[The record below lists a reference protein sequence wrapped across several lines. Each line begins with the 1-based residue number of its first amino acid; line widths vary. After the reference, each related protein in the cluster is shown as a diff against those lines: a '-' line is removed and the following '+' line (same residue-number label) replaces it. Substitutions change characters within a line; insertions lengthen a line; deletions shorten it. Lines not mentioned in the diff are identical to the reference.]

1 MAFRKRL
8 FDGIFRECSENE
20 RWVYM
25 SNGVRTEYN
34 GSEKMVDDKIIER
47 VAKNVGCNVE
57 TLMAKYES
65 VRSANTAN
73 LEANGLSQED
83 IDMKCLRMASAELR
97 VITARLQRSGCEN
110 IEGMFVSVPR
120 TKDIAE
126 RQYANMKNTLR
137 GLDEEARTALVAQ
150 GALVLFLEDDVN
162 GGYRYIH
169 NPSLESKQDFEIAS
183 AEKHMD
189 ALPKNAMN
197 IEDGT
202 GHFCLIADKSAPKWA
217 SGSPNYRY
225 GRYKPQSE
233 PMRDCVFLGRSAD
246 NPTIRPIKVRFNG
259 EDAKT
264 IHPTFITGRIPV
276 KLGRNGDV
284 GYTKSGVSVFSADES
299 VVSIFDSAPFD
310 EGGEGLL
317 KDLVGATPL
326 TGLGDLEGWLG
337 SLSDKEKWDALC
349 AMPLEVA
356 HIDVRE
362 NGGFIITLADLD
374 ITSPIAPIDLW
385 VAKEEESK
393 VDFAVGS
400 LVVAVGGGWIDKST
414 GMPRMSVSGWWVMD
428 SVEGVGAE
436 EVEEGAEEGADDM
449 GW

>member
-1 MAFRKRL
+1 
-8 FDGIFRECSENE
+8 
-20 RWVYM
+20 M
-25 SNGVRTEYN
+25 SNTIRTDYN
-34 GSEKMVDDKIIER
+34 GSEKMVEANILER
-47 VAKNVGCNVE
+47 VAKNVGCPVE
-57 TLMAKYES
+57 SLVAKHES
-65 VRSANTAN
+65 VLEANSAN
-73 LEANGLSQED
+73 LKANGLSDAD
-83 IDMKCLRMASAELR
+83 IDMKCLRMAAAELR
-97 VITARLQRSGCEN
+97 VVAARLARSGCEN

-120 TKDIAE
+120 TKDIAA
-126 RQYANMKNTLR
+126 RQYSNMQNTLR

-150 GALVLFLEDDVN
+150 GALVLFLEDNVN

-169 NPSLESKQDFEIAS
+169 NPSLEGKQSFEIAS

-189 ALPKNAMN
+189 SLPKAAMD

-202 GHFCLIADKSAPKWA
+202 GHFCLIADKSSPTWP

-246 NPTIRPIKVRFNG
+246 NQTIRPIKVRFNG

-264 IHPTFITGRIPV
+264 IHPTFITGRLPV
-276 KLGRNGDV
+276 KLGKNGDI
-284 GYTKSGVSVFSADES
+284 GYTKSGVSMFSQDDS
-299 VVSIFDSAPFD
+299 LISIYDSAPFD
-310 EGGEGLL
+310 SGGDGLL

-326 TGLGDLEGWLG
+326 TGLADLEGWLG
-337 SLSDKEKWDALC
+337 SLSDKEKWDALA

-356 HIDVRE
+356 HIDPRE
-362 NGGFIITLADLD
+362 NGGYIITLADLD

-400 LVVAVGGGWIDKST
+400 LVVAVGGGWIDKTT

-428 SVEGVGAE
+428 SVEGVGAQE
-436 EVEEGAEEGADDM
+436 ESASEEEMDM

>member
-1 MAFRKRL
+1 M
-8 FDGIFRECSENE
+8 
-20 RWVYM
+20 
-25 SNGVRTEYN
+25 
-34 GSEKMVDDKIIER
+34 
-47 VAKNVGCNVE
+47 
-57 TLMAKYES
+57 
-65 VRSANTAN
+65 
-73 LEANGLSQED
+73 
-83 IDMKCLRMASAELR
+83 
-97 VITARLQRSGCEN
+97 
-110 IEGMFVSVPR
+110 
-120 TKDIAE
+120 
-126 RQYANMKNTLR
+126 
-137 GLDEEARTALVAQ
+137 
-150 GALVLFLEDDVN
+150 
-162 GGYRYIH
+162 
-169 NPSLESKQDFEIAS
+169 
-183 AEKHMD
+183 
-189 ALPKNAMN
+189 
-197 IEDGT
+197 
-202 GHFCLIADKSAPKWA
+202 
-217 SGSPNYRY
+217 
-225 GRYKPQSE
+225 
-233 PMRDCVFLGRSAD
+233 
-246 NPTIRPIKVRFNG
+246 
-259 EDAKT
+259 
-264 IHPTFITGRIPV
+264 
-276 KLGRNGDV
+276 
-284 GYTKSGVSVFSADES
+284 
-299 VVSIFDSAPFD
+299 SIFDSAPFD